1 MLWEARGR
9 ALRGKRLLTVL
20 KDAPAE
26 DSSGR
31 LPDAGRAAGRAP
43 APRRGNFGGICPRL
57 EPRAANSI
65 LTRGGGQC
73 YNNSFDHMICEPI

>member
-9 ALRGKRLLTVL
+9 APQGKRLLTVP

-43 APRRGNFGGICPRL
+43 APRRGNFGGICP
-57 EPRAANSI
+57 
-65 LTRGGGQC
+65 
-73 YNNSFDHMICEPI
+73 